1 MNLKDSKKIYFIGIG
16 GISMS
21 SLAEILS
28 ANGKE
33 VLGSNNIENQM
44 TSYLTD
50 KGIKVNIGH
59 KGENITNDIDLVVY
73 TAAISEDNVEILKA
87 KELGIELIRREILLG
102 EILKLYENPIA
113 ISGTHGKTTTSSM
126 ISEIFLEAKKNPT
139 ISVGGIIKN
148 INSNTHVGENEFFIA
163 EACEY
168 KDSFLALTPKVGI
181 ILNIDADHLD
191 YFKDLDAIRNS
202 FKKFASSIPEDGT
215 LIINNCI
222 IGINEFIKDL
232 KCNVITYGNDFADVM
247 SKNITFISE
256 AETKFD
262 VLYKDKT
269 ISDVIINVP
278 GYHNVSNAL
287 AAIAA
292 SLVYNIDEESIK
304 AGLNNFRGAERRME
318 LRGEF
323 DGIKVFDDY
332 AHHPTE
338 IKASISAF
346 KTMKQN
352 KLITVFQSHT
362 YTRTKALLSEFATSL
377 ADSDEVII
385 TDIYAARETN
395 DVNVYPEDLVNEI
408 KPINDNVSYISKFE
422 DIKDYLI
429 KDAKSGDIIVIMG
442 AGDVNKICDMLPIKK

>member
-1 MNLKDSKKIYFIGIG
+1 
-16 GISMS
+16 MS
-21 SLAEILS
+21 SLAEILA

-33 VLGSNNIENQM
+33 VSGSNNVENQM
-44 TSYLTD
+44 AEYLKE
-50 KGIKVNIGH
+50 KGINVAIGH
-59 KGENITNDIDLVVY
+59 NENNITNDINLVVY
-73 TAAISEDNVEILKA
+73 TAAISDDNVEILKA

-102 EILKLYENPIA
+102 EILKLYKNPIA

-126 ISEIFLEAKKNPT
+126 ISEIFLEAKVNPT

-148 INSNTHVGENEFFIA
+148 INSNTHVGENEYFIA

-191 YFKDLDAIRNS
+191 YFKDLDAIRAS

-222 IGINEFIKDL
+222 LGINEFIKDL
-232 KCNVITYGNDFADVM
+232 KCNVITYGNDFADVK
-247 SKNITFISE
+247 SQDVTFINE
-256 AETKFD
+256 TTTKFD
-262 VLYKDKT
+262 VVFKDRT
-269 ISDVIINVP
+269 IKDVIINVP

-287 AAIAA
+287 AAIAT
-292 SLVYNIDEESIK
+292 SLVFDISEDAIIK
-304 AGLNNFRGAERRME
+304 GLDSFRGAERRME

-323 DGIKVFDDY
+323 NGIKVFDDY

-346 KTMKQN
+346 KTMKHN

-362 YTRTKALLSEFATSL
+362 YTRTKALLNEFATAL

-395 DVNVYPEDLVNEI
+395 DVNVYPEDLVNGI
-408 KPINDNVSYISKFE
+408 KPINENVSYISKFE

-429 KDAKSGDIIVIMG
+429 KNAKSGDTIIIMG
-442 AGDVNKICDMLPIKK
+442 AGDVNKICDILPIKK